1 MRAMTF
7 FFFVILTL
15 WIEDRK
21 KNTSEHLNV
30 IVVNISVF
38 GISQSNTDYR
48 VQGTIQRKSKS
59 NNYEGILL
67 VVWRKSYCLRMAPKP
82 PSTPEAVTINYPLWL
97 TSRCLKPLFRS
108 FGGFERWSLYVASL
122 CAAIIRKPKLC
133 SRTAKYGFCFFK
145 DKFEGWEGGV

>member
-21 KNTSEHLNV
+21 KNTSEHLNA

-38 GISQSNTDYR
+38 GISQSNMDYR
-48 VQGTIQRKSKS
+48 VQGTIQRKSKT

-67 VVWRKSYCLRMAPKP
+67 VV
-82 PSTPEAVTINYPLWL
+82 
-97 TSRCLKPLFRS
+97 
-108 FGGFERWSLYVASL
+108 
-122 CAAIIRKPKLC
+122 
-133 SRTAKYGFCFFK
+133 
-145 DKFEGWEGGV
+145 